1 MTAEH
6 AHAAHTEHPH
16 ASAGKY
22 VQIAVILFVL
32 TALEVLLYELCYGGI
47 SHAVVG
53 LAASVEPWF
62 VELLLGLSFLK
73 FWFVA
78 MFYMHLKFD
87 SKLLSWLF
95 GFSLVLAFTV
105 IVALLTLFLYNRG
118 LWWATGTW

>member
-1 MTAEH
+1 MAAEH
-6 AHAAHTEHPH
+6 AAHAEHTGT
-16 ASAGKY
+16 SSGKY

-32 TALEVLLYELCYGGI
+32 TALEVLLYEVCYGHF
-47 SHAVVG
+47 SHSMAG
-53 LAASVEPWF
+53 LSGSLEPWF

-87 SKLLSWLF
+87 SKLLSAIF
-95 GFSLVLAFTV
+95 GFSLVIAFVV
-105 IVALLTLFLYNRG
+105 ITALLALFIYNRG